1 MGFVEETDVRTL
13 LQDKTLVNKIIQA
26 VAKDPEAMSELTED
40 VAGELGFSRCQPTL
54 TTS

>member
-13 LQDKTLVNKIIQA
+13 LQDKSLVNKLIEA
-26 VAKDPEAMSELTED
+26 VVEDPEAMSELTED
-40 VAGELGFSRCQPTL
+40 VAGALGFSRCQPTL